1 MFSHLKPLDESDLD
15 WVMQIERQN
24 YTHPWT
30 RNGFERALH
39 EGLNYLL
46 MDVADSALGYCCML
60 PVLDELHLLN
70 LSVAP
75 DSQNKG
81 VAKHALQAIFN
92 RFENTEYSVI
102 LLEVRRSNKL
112 ARNLYRAM
120 GFAQDGVRKNYYQCS
135 PDGREDAILMSKR
148 LDG

>member
-1 MFSHLKPLDESDLD
+1 MLSHLKPLDESDLD
-15 WVMQIERQN
+15 WVMQVERQN

-30 RNGFERALH
+30 RSGFERALH

-46 MDVADSALGYCCML
+46 MDVTDSALGYCCML

-81 VAKHALQAIFN
+81 VAKQALQAVFN

-120 GFAQDGVRKNYYQCS
+120 GFAQDGVRKNYYQCH

>member
-1 MFSHLKPLDESDLD
+1 MFSHLKLLDESDLD

-30 RNGFERALH
+30 RGGFERALH

-46 MDVADSALGYCCML
+46 MDEADSALGYCCLL

-75 DSQNKG
+75 GSQKQG
-81 VAKHALQAIFN
+81 VAKQALQAIFS
-92 RFENTEYSVI
+92 RFESTDYTI
-102 LLEVRRSNKL
+102 MLLEVRRSNKA
-112 ARNLYRAM
+112 ARNLYKAL
-120 GFAQDGVRKNYYQCS
+120 GFAQDGVRKNYYQC
-135 PDGREDAILMSKR
+135 DVNGREDAILMSKR
-148 LDG
+148 LDS